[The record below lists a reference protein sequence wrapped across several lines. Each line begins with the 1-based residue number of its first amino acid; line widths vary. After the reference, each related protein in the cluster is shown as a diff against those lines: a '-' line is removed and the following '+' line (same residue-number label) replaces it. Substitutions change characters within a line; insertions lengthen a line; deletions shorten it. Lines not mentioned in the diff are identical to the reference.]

1 MIYEY
6 RVYEAHPG
14 KMAALHARFR
24 DHTLKLFE
32 KHGIG
37 NVGYWTSGA
46 GEYSDRLVYMLAFE
60 DAGHWERAW
69 AAFDSDPEW
78 LRVLAESETEGP
90 LVARVF
96 NSLLRPTDYSP
107 AQ

>member
-24 DHTLKLFE
+24 DRTPKLF
-32 KHGIG
+32 KKYGIG
-37 NVGYWTSGA
+37 NVGYWTAGA
-46 GEYSDRLVYMLAFE
+46 EEYSNRVVYMLAFE

-69 AAFDSDPEW
+69 TAGRASVQHAAEAHR
-78 LRVLAESETEGP
+78 LLTGP
-90 LVARVF
+90 GAIG
-96 NSLLRPTDYSP
+96 
-107 AQ
+107 